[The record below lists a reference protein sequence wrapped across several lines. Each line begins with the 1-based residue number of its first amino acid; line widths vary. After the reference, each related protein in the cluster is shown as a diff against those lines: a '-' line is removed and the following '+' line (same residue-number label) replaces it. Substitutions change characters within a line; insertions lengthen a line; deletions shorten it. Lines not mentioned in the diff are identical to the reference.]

1 MKKRWAVISLAV
13 AMALLCTGCFP
24 TGVQVKGDISI
35 TDPAELKNLPDH
47 YREQLSDRLLV
58 NADIIVP
65 EDATYHIYKAQL
77 RKPDVE
83 TWVDLCYG
91 DRLDQIRLVN
101 DDAATNPS
109 PYAQTIYTHDG
120 EGSVLNLSG
129 TIINFAKR
137 FQYREYMLCTN
148 FTNYKDDSYLPMSSF
163 FKKETVPDVDKQEAL
178 ATAKNFVEQLQL
190 PLESE
195 PSVYAFDEEELNQL
209 SDRYAGDFTRYNEE
223 EQGYFISYRALVD
236 NVPVYDFNY
245 TPPNQDIVSG
255 SYLGLAYTNYGLDE
269 VWTGGFYETTECVQE
284 DVDLISLESAL
295 SSVQTYLE
303 EMVDMGPIL
312 INKAELCYLP
322 ITNDVDG
329 NDFTL
334 QPTWVIDTYV
344 FMQEVDWSKVQDLE
358 DIMIEQDSIDVL
370 AFSYKP
376 YFIDATTGKMVLS

>member
-1 MKKRWAVISLAV
+1 MKKRWAAISLAV

-83 TWVDLCYG
+83 TWVDLCY
-91 DRLDQIRLVN
+91 
-101 DDAATNPS
+101 
-109 PYAQTIYTHDG
+109 
-120 EGSVLNLSG
+120 
-129 TIINFAKR
+129 
-137 FQYREYMLCTN
+137 
-148 FTNYKDDSYLPMSSF
+148 
-163 FKKETVPDVDKQEAL
+163 
-178 ATAKNFVEQLQL
+178 
-190 PLESE
+190 
-195 PSVYAFDEEELNQL
+195 
-209 SDRYAGDFTRYNEE
+209 YAGDFTRYNEE

-358 DIMIEQDSIDVL
+358 DIKIEQDSIDVL
-370 AFSYKP
+370 AFS
-376 YFIDATTGKMVLS
+376 LS

>member
-1 MKKRWAVISLAV
+1 
-13 AMALLCTGCFP
+13 
-24 TGVQVKGDISI
+24 
-35 TDPAELKNLPDH
+35 
-47 YREQLSDRLLV
+47 
-58 NADIIVP
+58 
-65 EDATYHIYKAQL
+65 
-77 RKPDVE
+77 
-83 TWVDLCYG
+83 
-91 DRLDQIRLVN
+91 
-101 DDAATNPS
+101 
-109 PYAQTIYTHDG
+109 
-120 EGSVLNLSG
+120 
-129 TIINFAKR
+129 
-137 FQYREYMLCTN
+137 
-148 FTNYKDDSYLPMSSF
+148 MSSF
-163 FKKETVPDVDKQEAL
+163 FQKETVPVMDKQEAL

-303 EMVDMGPIL
+303 EMVDMGTIL

-344 FMQEVDWSKVQDLE
+344 LCRKW
-358 DIMIEQDSIDVL
+358 
-370 AFSYKP
+370 
-376 YFIDATTGKMVLS
+376 TGARCRI